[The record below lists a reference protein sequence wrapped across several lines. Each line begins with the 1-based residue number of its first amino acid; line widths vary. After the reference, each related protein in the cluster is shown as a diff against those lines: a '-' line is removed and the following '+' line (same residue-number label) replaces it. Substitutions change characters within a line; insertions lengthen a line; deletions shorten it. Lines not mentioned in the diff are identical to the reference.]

1 MRKLA
6 NSIFKKAPC
15 LLSITT
21 LFLLVSLLCCTSEKE
36 KQKPNV
42 IIIMADDLGY
52 GDLSCYGSEQINTP
66 NIDSL
71 SEHGLTFT
79 DYHSNGSVSTP
90 TRAALLTGRYQ
101 QRSGLEGV
109 IYVRGE
115 TRQTGMAPSEVTFAE
130 VLKDAGYATGI
141 MGKWHLG
148 YKKQFNPIHQG
159 FDKFYGY
166 VSGNIDFHSH
176 YDNAGIYDWWHN
188 LDTIREEGYV
198 TDLITEHSVEF
209 IRENKDNPF
218 LLYIS
223 HEAPHVPFQGRNDTA
238 YRFPGKEFSYLG
250 PVEDT
255 AATYKE
261 MVEVMDEGIGRVM
274 KTLRE
279 LNLEK
284 ETFVFFCSD
293 NGARFGSNGGLRG
306 DKGSLWEGGHRVP
319 AVAYWKGKIEPGRTD
334 ELAVSFDL
342 FPTMLSIT
350 GTEQPDSLKLDGKD
364 LSPLFFQGRDMPER
378 TAVWRYRGQKA
389 VRKGKWKLMITE
401 SDILLFDLNTDLQ
414 ESNDLSPQKPGKTD
428 ELLNEYDQW
437 QEEVCEG
444 VTIKTD

>member
-1 MRKLA
+1 MKTNTTPLTKSVSRLLGITGMFSLA
-6 NSIFKKAPC
+6 
-15 LLSITT
+15 
-21 LFLLVSLLCCTSEKE
+21 FLLGCDSEEE

-42 IIIMADDLGY
+42 ILIMADDLGY
-52 GDLSCYGSEQINTP
+52 GDLSCYGSETIHTP

-79 DYHSNGSVSTP
+79 DYHSNSSVSTP

-115 TRQTGMAPSEVTFAE
+115 TRQTGLAPSEVTFAE
-130 VLKDAGYATGI
+130 VLKNAGYTTGI

-148 YKKQFNPIHQG
+148 YKKKFNPVHQG
-159 FDKFYGY
+159 FDEFYGY

-198 TDLITEHSVEF
+198 TDLITDHSVEF
-209 IRENKDNPF
+209 IRENQDKPF
-218 LLYIS
+218 VLYVS

-238 YRFPGKEFSYLG
+238 YRYPDRDFSYLG

-255 AATYKE
+255 AATYRE
-261 MVEVMDEGIGRVM
+261 MVEVMDEGVGRVM
-274 KTLRE
+274 QTLRD
-279 LNLEK
+279 LDLEE
-284 ETFVFFCSD
+284 ETFVVFCSD
-293 NGARFGSNGGLRG
+293 NGARFGSNGNLRG
-306 DKGSLWEGGHRVP
+306 DKTSLWEGGHRVP
-319 AVAYWKGKIEPGRTD
+319 AVAYWKGKIEPGRSD

-350 GTEQPDSLKLDGKD
+350 NTGKPDTLNLDGID
-364 LSPLFFQGRDMPER
+364 LSPLLFQCETLPER
-378 TAVWRYRGQKA
+378 TVVWRYRGQKA
-389 VRKGKWKLMITE
+389 VRKGPWKLMITE
-401 SDILLFDLNTDLQ
+401 SDTLLFDLDADRD
-414 ESNDLSPQKPGKTD
+414 ESNDLAPENPGKVE
-428 ELLNEYDQW
+428 ELLNEYRQW
-437 QEEVCEG
+437 KADVVKG
-444 VTIKTD
+444 VTMRTD

>member
-1 MRKLA
+1 MKTNTPPLTKSVSRLLGITGIFSLA
-6 NSIFKKAPC
+6 F
-15 LLSITT
+15 
-21 LFLLVSLLCCTSEKE
+21 LFSCNSEKE

-52 GDLSCYGSEQINTP
+52 GDLSCYGSETIQTP

-115 TRQTGMAPSEVTFAE
+115 TRQTGMSPSEVTFAE
-130 VLKDAGYATGI
+130 VLKDAGYTTGI

-148 YKKQFNPIHQG
+148 YRKKFNPVHQG
-159 FDKFYGY
+159 FDEFYGY
-166 VSGNIDFHSH
+166 VSGNIDYHSH

-188 LDTIREEGYV
+188 LDSIKEEGYV
-198 TDLITEHSVEF
+198 TDLITDHSVDF
-209 IRENKDNPF
+209 IREHRDEPF
-218 LLYIS
+218 LLYIP
-223 HEAPHVPFQGRNDTA
+223 HESPHVPFQSRDDTG
-238 YRFPGKEFSYLG
+238 YRYPGKEFSYLG
-250 PVEDT
+250 PVEDQQT
-255 AATYKE
+255 TYKE
-261 MVEVMDEGIGRVM
+261 MVEIMDEGIGRVM
-274 KTLRE
+274 QTLKD

-319 AVAYWKGKIEPGRTD
+319 AVAYWKGKIEPGSTD

-342 FPTMLSIT
+342 FPTILSVT
-350 GTEQPDSLKLDGKD
+350 NTKKSDTLELDGID
-364 LSPLFFQGRDMPER
+364 LSPLLFQSEELPER
-378 TAVWRYRGQKA
+378 TVVWRYRGQQA
-389 VRKGKWKLMITE
+389 VRKGQWKLMITE
-401 SDILLFDLNTDLQ
+401 SDTLLFDLETDLD
-414 ESNDLSPQKPGKTD
+414 ESDDLAPENPGKVD
-428 ELLNEYDQW
+428 ELLNEYNQW
-437 QEEVCEG
+437 KQDVEEG
-444 VTIKTD
+444 VIMKTD

>member
-1 MRKLA
+1 MKTKTPLTKSVSRLLDITGMFSLA
-6 NSIFKKAPC
+6 
-15 LLSITT
+15 
-21 LFLLVSLLCCTSEKE
+21 FLLGCVSEKE

-52 GDLSCYGSEQINTP
+52 GDLSCYGSEYIQTP

-79 DYHSNGSVSTP
+79 DYHSNSSVSTP

-115 TRQTGMAPSEVTFAE
+115 TRQTGMAPSEITFAD
-130 VLKDAGYATGI
+130 VLKDAGYTTGI

-148 YKKQFNPIHQG
+148 YKKKFNPVHQG
-159 FDKFYGY
+159 FDEFYGY
-166 VSGNIDFHSH
+166 LSGNIDFHSH

-198 TDLITEHSVEF
+198 TDLITDHSVEF
-209 IRENKDNPF
+209 IRENKDKPF
-218 LLYIS
+218 LLYIP

-238 YRFPGKEFSYLG
+238 YRYPDRDFSYLG

-255 AATYKE
+255 AATYRE

-274 KTLRE
+274 KTLRD
-279 LNLEK
+279 LDLEE
-284 ETFVFFCSD
+284 ETFVVFCSD
-293 NGARFGSNGGLRG
+293 NGARFGSNGNLRG
-306 DKGSLWEGGHRVP
+306 DKGTLWEGGHRVP
-319 AVAYWKGKIEPGRTD
+319 AVAYWKGKIEPGRID

-350 GTEQPDSLKLDGKD
+350 NTKKPDTLNLDGMD
-364 LSPLFFQGRDMPER
+364 LSPLLFQGETLPER
-378 TAVWRYRGQKA
+378 TVVWRYRGEKA
-389 VRKGKWKLMITE
+389 VRKGPWKLMITE
-401 SDILLFDLNTDLQ
+401 SDTLLFDLETDRD
-414 ESNDLSPQKPGKTD
+414 ESNDLARENPGKVE
-428 ELLNEYDQW
+428 ELLNEYRQW
-437 QEEVCEG
+437 KADVVKG
-444 VTIKTD
+444 VTMRTD